1 MPTLLPHGPLNPVSY
16 DRCGTVSGRC
26 IDISR
31 TSEPVMS
38 IINSN
43 LVLSSNVG
51 LAKYCQDGHLHGS
64 NLVRVSPAK
73 YLQTGDWKVPQ
84 GFQSFTLTIS
94 FLALALTRSFIPLS
108 PAVELGPAILA
119 WIPRNRRRVLLHQPR
134 LFPEHKPFW

>member
-94 FLALALTRSFIPLS
+94 FLALALTWSFIRHLLWLS
-108 PAVELGPAILA
+108 SAGVPVGLDTTKPKMCIAAPTET
-119 WIPRNRRRVLLHQPR
+119 
-134 LFPEHKPFW
+134 FP